1 MVDREL
7 PVPQADESLRAD
19 GLPLEPEAVEALS
32 ATLDELLELAAPSGR
47 AERPPARPAI
57 LASGVVPGAT
67 EPAPV
72 NKQAEEEFWA
82 DPPWQQAREKNEREA
97 AERAAGQRAA
107 VESETAQRV
116 AAERGAAEAAAARCV
131 VPSLVDQSLSAARRS
146 LHAAHCTLG
155 KVSRSRGR
163 RGTLVVNSQS
173 PGHDKVLPSEAAVQV
188 RLGPARRRRG

>member
-1 MVDREL
+1 MAAVVALWTFAGPVVSSGAWTLGVESGGTAAVGTGEGEHL
-7 PVPQADESLRAD
+7 P
-19 GLPLEPEAVEALS
+19 G
-32 ATLDELLELAAPSGR
+32 GG
-47 AERPPARPAI
+47 
-57 LASGVVPGAT
+57 GVVPGAT

-97 AERAAGQRAA
+97 AERATGQRAA